1 MSLPTY
7 FEIGINIPGLA
18 GTFDYHVP
26 ANLEGK
32 IHSGCLVVV
41 PFGRQRVQGV
51 VLQQV
56 ETPAV
61 PETKPIESL
70 LDPAPVLNS
79 AQLEL
84 AQKMS
89 ADTLTPLAACLELM
103 LPPGLS
109 QQADS
114 LYTLLEPVQ
123 PLNIP
128 LKPPQ
133 QKIVALLEER
143 GALRGRQIATA
154 FPRKNWQA
162 PLQALVRAG
171 LVASQTVLPEP
182 DVHIKMTRQ
191 VSLGVDPGK
200 LGLLSNEIGRPDTAA
215 WKRRMAALQF
225 MANEGRPVDVS
236 WVYAASQATSA
247 DLRILAEKGLVEFR
261 ESETLRDPLEG
272 VQVVPDQPPQLSV
285 DQMAAWQAVLE
296 SMDGLGSNQPDL
308 PVLLHGVTGSGKT
321 EIYLRAVAET
331 IARGRQAIIM
341 VPEISLTPQT
351 VRRFMARF
359 PGKVGLFHSRLSPG
373 ERYDTWRQARAGY
386 LDVIVG
392 PRSALFAPLPKLGL
406 IVLDECHDPSYYQA
420 EPAPAYNALQA
431 ARQYG
436 RITGS
441 LLLLGSATPDV
452 TLMYQALKQHWRVL
466 TLANRV
472 AGHEKISAAV
482 KGILPLNGGPEYIP
496 LPAVEVVDMR
506 QELKAGN
513 HSMFSRTLQDA
524 IRGAVDQ
531 KQQVILYLNRLGTST
546 YVFCRSCG
554 YTIRCPRC
562 ERPLTYHAESK
573 VLVCHNCNY
582 RRAMPVICPQCKSNQ
597 IRQYG
602 AGTERVEQELLKL
615 IPEART
621 MRWDSEVTRQK
632 GAHDAILTRFSKH
645 QADVLIGT
653 QMLAKGLDFPLVTV
667 VGVVLAD
674 VGISLGDFRAG
685 ERTFQLLMQ
694 VAGRAGRSKL
704 GGKVVM
710 QTFQP
715 EHYAIQAAADHN
727 YQAFYQRE
735 LGERRSQNYPPF
747 SRLVRL
753 ELRMAS
759 LPDVEANARRMAA
772 RLQTWMEESDAKATR
787 LIGPAPCYFPKQAGQ
802 YRWQIV
808 LAGPDPTRIIR
819 GKELGDWR
827 IEVDPQSL
835 L

>member
-1 MSLPTY
+1 MPTY

-26 ANLEGK
+26 VNLEGK

-56 ETPAV
+56 ESPAV
-61 PETKPIESL
+61 PETKPIETL
-70 LDPAPVLNS
+70 LDPVPVLNS
-79 AQLEL
+79 AQIEL
-84 AQKMS
+84 ARKIS
-89 ADTLTPLAACLELM
+89 TDTLTPLAACLELM

-114 LYTLLEPVQ
+114 LYTLVESAAAVNSPQ
-123 PLNIP
+123 
-128 LKPPQ
+128 KPQQ
-133 QKIVALLEER
+133 QKIIALLKER
-143 GALRGRQIATA
+143 GSLRGRQIAAA

-171 LVASQTVLPEP
+171 FITSQTVLPEP
-182 DVHIKMTRQ
+182 EVHIKMTRQ
-191 VSLGVDPGK
+191 VSLSIDPLS
-200 LGLLSNEIGRPDTAA
+200 LGSLSSEIGRPNTPA
-215 WKRRMAALQF
+215 WQRRMAALRF
-225 MANEGRPVDVS
+225 MAKEGQAVDVS
-236 WVYAASQATSA
+236 WVYAASQATST
-247 DLRILAEKGLVEFR
+247 DLRFLAEKGLVEFK

-272 VQVVPDQPPQLSV
+272 MQVVPDQAPHLSEE
-285 DQMAAWQAVLE
+285 QTTAWQAVAE
-296 SMDGLGSNQPDL
+296 SIDQLGIGQPIL
-308 PVLLHGVTGSGKT
+308 PILLHGVTGSGKT
-321 EIYLRAVAET
+321 EVYLRAVAET

-359 PGKVGLFHSRLSPG
+359 PGKVGILHSRLSPG

-420 EPAPAYNALQA
+420 EPAPAYNAIQA

-436 RITGS
+436 GITGS
-441 LLLLGSATPDV
+441 LVLLGSATPDV
-452 TLMYQALKQHWRVL
+452 SLMYWAVKQHWQVL
-466 TLANRV
+466 PLTNRV
-472 AGHEKISAAV
+472 AGYDKLSIAA
-482 KGILPLNGGPEYIP
+482 KDSLSMENGPEYIP
-496 LPAVEVVDMR
+496 LPAVEIVDMR

-513 HSMFSRTLQDA
+513 HSMFSRALQDA
-524 IRGAVDQ
+524 IRSAVDEN
-531 KQQVILYLNRLGTST
+531 QQVILYLNRLGTST

-562 ERPLTYHAESK
+562 ERLLTYHAESK
-573 VLVCHNCNY
+573 VLICHNCNY
-582 RRAMPVICPQCKSNQ
+582 RRNMPLICPQCKSNQ

-621 MRWDSEVTRQK
+621 LRWDSEVTRQK
-632 GAHDAILTRFSKH
+632 GAHDAILTRFAKH

-715 EHYAIQAAADHN
+715 EHYAIQAAAEHN

-735 LGERRSQNYPPF
+735 IKERHSQNYPPF

-753 ELRMAS
+753 ELRMANS
-759 LPDVEANARRMAA
+759 SDVEANARLMVA
-772 RLQTWMEESDAKATR
+772 RIKIWMEESDAKATR

-819 GKELGDWR
+819 GRDLGDWR